1 MRRSCLICLLIIF
14 TLPSL
19 THGEQPVDVLRKNIN
34 KGIAILKDPRYLGA
48 TKKGAQQEELCEAAW
63 QVFDFKEFS
72 KRVLAYK
79 WRSFSPSQKRQFI
92 DLFAQFLCKYYLTK
106 LQERYEDEKI
116 IYLGQKFITDS
127 KASVRVK
134 VLWKGLEVP
143 VEIRMLNRKGAWK
156 VYDIIVF
163 GISGVQNYRAQFQAL
178 LLRESPRQVIA
189 LIKNRIKLEDQRADG
204 K

>member
-79 WRSFSPSQKRQFI
+79 WRSFSPRQKRQFI
-92 DLFAQFLCKYYLTK
+92 DLFAEFLCKYYLTK

-116 IYLGQKFITDS
+116 IYLGQEFIADS

-143 VEIRMLNRKGAWK
+143 VEIRMLNRKGGWK

-163 GISGVQNYRAQFQAL
+163 GISGVQNYRAQIQAL
-178 LLRESPRQVIA
+178 LLRESPKQVIA
-189 LIKNRIKLEDQRADG
+189 LIENRIKLEDQRADG